1 MAWAA
6 VRDWL
11 DVKVWTEGNE
21 EAAPEGVRPFSR
33 WHTLPDHESLA
44 LAELAATGVPRNYAV
59 VHAASERYL
68 QESYQQAHNKVRS
81 SSSSAAASEGP
92 ALPNSDEEA
101 EELLQ
106 SLMSKKSRKS
116 LESAKSLAAAAAA
129 AAAATEADAATDAAR
144 SLAGIVIDPPI
155 VRTPP
160 PMVHSPLAAG
170 GSGMAQS
177 PAASPAVGLSQ

>member
-1 MAWAA
+1 M
-6 VRDWL
+6 
-11 DVKVWTEGNE
+11 WTEGNE

-33 WHTLPDHESLA
+33 WHTLPDHGSLA

-68 QESYQQAHNKVRS
+68 QESYQQAHNQIRS
-81 SSSSAAASEGP
+81 SSLGLSEAAAEGP
-92 ALPNSDEEA
+92 ALHNSDEEA

-116 LESAKSLAAAAAA
+116 LESAKSLAAAAS
-129 AAAATEADAATDAAR
+129 AAATEAAAATDAAR
-144 SLAGIVIDPPI
+144 SLAGIVIQQPI

-177 PAASPAVGLSQ
+177 PVASPAVGLSQ

>member
-44 LAELAATGVPRNYAV
+44 LAELAATGVPRNYAI

-129 AAAATEADAATDAAR
+129 ATEADAATDAAR

-160 PMVHSPLAAG
+160 PMHSPLAAG

>member
-11 DVKVWTEGNE
+11 EVKVWTEGNE

-33 WHTLPDHESLA
+33 WHTLPDHGSLA

-68 QESYQQAHNKVRS
+68 QESYQQAHNQIRS
-81 SSSSAAASEGP
+81 SSLGLSEAAAEGP
-92 ALPNSDEEA
+92 ALHNSDEEA

-116 LESAKSLAAAAAA
+116 LESAKSLAAAA
-129 AAAATEADAATDAAR
+129 TEPADAAATDAAR
-144 SLAGIVIDPPI
+144 SLAGIVIQQPI

-177 PAASPAVGLSQ
+177 PVASPAVGLSQ

>member
-11 DVKVWTEGNE
+11 EVKVWTEGNE

-33 WHTLPDHESLA
+33 WHTLPDHGSLA

-68 QESYQQAHNKVRS
+68 QESYQQAHNQIRS
-81 SSSSAAASEGP
+81 SSLGLSEAAAEGP
-92 ALPNSDEEA
+92 ALHNSDEEA

-116 LESAKSLAAAAAA
+116 LESAKSLAG
-129 AAAATEADAATDAAR
+129 AATVAAAATDAAR
-144 SLAGIVIDPPI
+144 SLAGIVIEQPI

-177 PAASPAVGLSQ
+177 PVASPAVGLSQ